1 MNRFNLRVYGLCV
14 VDGRLLLTD
23 EIRFGMKMTK
33 LPGGG
38 LQFGEGLEEALKRE
52 WREELEVDIEVG
64 EIFYVNPFLQ
74 TSFFN
79 SKDEVISLYFYVS
92 LLGEP
97 RGRFTEMPMDFPSE
111 EDDQQVFRWVPL
123 ELITEDSFTFPIDKA
138 MVKKLNRLSL
148 KAGNM

>member
-14 VDGRLLLTD
+14 VAGKLLLTD

-38 LQFGEGLEEALKRE
+38 LQFGEGLEQALKRE
-52 WREELEVDIEVG
+52 WREELSVEIEVG
-64 EIFYVNPFLQ
+64 EIFYVNPFIQ

-79 SKDEVISLYFYVS
+79 PKDEVISLYFHVN

-97 RGRFTEMPMDFPSE
+97 QGTFTGKPMDFATE
-111 EDDQQVFRWVPL
+111 EDDQQVFRWVSL
-123 ELITEDSFTFPIDKA
+123 AEIDEESFTFPIDKA
-138 MVKKLNRLSL
+138 MFRKLREVSL
-148 KAGNM
+148 QAGNM

>member
-1 MNRFNLRVYGLCV
+1 MNRFNLRVYGICV
-14 VDGRLLLTD
+14 VDGKLLLTD

-52 WREELEVDIEVG
+52 WREELDEDVEVG

-79 SKDEVISLYFYVS
+79 SKDEVIGLYFFVR

-97 RGRFTEMPMDFPSE
+97 MGIFTEYPMDFPSE

-123 ELITEDSFTFPIDKA
+123 ASINEDSFTFPIDKA
-138 MVKKLNRLSL
+138 MVKKLNQLSL

>member
-14 VDGRLLLTD
+14 EDGKLLLTD

-79 SKDEVISLYFYVS
+79 SKDEVISLYFYVY

-97 RGRFTEMPMDFPSE
+97 EGRFTETPMDFPTE

-123 ELITEDSFTFPIDKA
+123 GLVAEDTFTFPIDKA
-138 MVKKLNRLSL
+138 MVKKLNQLSL
-148 KAGNM
+148 KARNM